1 MMRAMSKLKLFW
13 RRMRGKLWV
22 RPTLWSVAAVAA
34 ALMAALANHLPLP
47 PGLPNIKQSA
57 LEGLLTIIASSMLT
71 VSTFSLSIL
80 VSAFASAASSATP
93 RATRLVMADDSAQH
107 AISAF
112 IAAFIFAMVAL
123 TALGLNYYGDAGR
136 FVLLVFTIYVLGYLL
151 LALLRWIDT
160 LSKLGRMSHT
170 ITTVENAALP
180 PLQAWC
186 REPAL
191 GARADAPALAP
202 SGVRLHGPRTGWLQ
216 YIDLP
221 AVQRIAADLEAVVHV
236 RVRPGDCVA
245 PSTVLAVIEGFD
257 VADASA
263 LEALGKAFVVGRDRT
278 QDQDPRFGLV
288 ILSEI
293 AQRALSP
300 AVNDPGTA
308 VMVAGVLTRLLI
320 DGSHV
325 PPGEAPAAERFD
337 RVTVVPVNEAAL
349 LCHVFEPIARDG
361 AHMVEV
367 ALALQTSLALL
378 AANTQGAL
386 REAALAEAQQAKDH
400 ALGGLKLAR
409 EREAVARWVHRP
421 DA

>member
-1 MMRAMSKLKLFW
+1 MFKLQLFW
-13 RRMRGKLWV
+13 RRIRGKLWV

-47 PGLPNIKQSA
+47 KGLPNIGQPA

-112 IAAFIFAMVAL
+112 IAAFIVAIVAL
-123 TALGLNYYGDAGR
+123 PALGLNYYGDTGR

-180 PLQAWC
+180 PLKAWF
-186 REPAL
+186 REPAM
-191 GARADAPALAP
+191 GARADAPASTP
-202 SGVRLHGPRTGWLQ
+202 SGVRVHGPRSGWLQ

-221 AVQRIAADLEAVVHV
+221 ELQRIATDREAVLHV
-236 RVRPGDCVA
+236 RVRPGDYVA
-245 PSTVLAVIEGFD
+245 PSTVLAVIDGDESP
-257 VADASA
+257 DASSLKA
-263 LEALGKAFVVGRDRT
+263 MSKAFVVGRDRT

-320 DGSHV
+320 DGTHLTSGET
-325 PPGEAPAAERFD
+325 PPDARFD
-337 RVTVVPVNEAAL
+337 RVTLVPIDEAAL
-349 LCHVFEPIARDG
+349 LRHVFEPIARDG
-361 AHMVEV
+361 AHMLEV

-378 AANTQGAL
+378 AENTFDTL
-386 REAALAEAQQAKDH
+386 REAALTEAGHAKEH
-400 ALGGLKLAR
+400 GLRGLTLPR
-409 EREAVARWVHRP
+409 EREALADWTHRP
-421 DA
+421 EV

>member
-1 MMRAMSKLKLFW
+1 MFQLQLLW

-22 RPTLWSVAAVAA
+22 RPTLWSLAAVAA
-34 ALMAALANHLPLP
+34 ALMAALANDLPLP
-47 PGLPNIKQSA
+47 ESLPHIGQSA

-123 TALGLNYYGDAGR
+123 TALGLDYYGETGR
-136 FVLLVFTIYVLGYLL
+136 FVLLMFTIYVLGYLL
-151 LALLRWIDT
+151 LALMRWIDT

-180 PLQAWC
+180 PLRDWSL
-186 REPAL
+186 EPAM
-191 GARADAPALAP
+191 GARTDAPVSAP
-202 SGVRLHGPRTGWLQ
+202 SGIRVHGPRTGWLQ
-216 YIDLP
+216 YVDL
-221 AVQRIAADLEAVVHV
+221 AALQKIAAEHEALVHV
-236 RVRPGDCVA
+236 RVRPGDYVA
-245 PSTVLAVIEGFD
+245 PSTVLAVFD
-257 VADASA
+257 GVRSPDASE
-263 LEALGKAFVVGRDRT
+263 LEHMAKAFEVGRDRT

-308 VMVAGVLTRLLI
+308 VMVTGVLTRLLI
-320 DGSHV
+320 DGTHL
-325 PPGEAPAAERFD
+325 PAGESRPAARYD
-337 RVTVVPVNEAAL
+337 RVTLVPVDEVAL
-349 LCHVFEPIARDG
+349 LRHVYEPIARDG
-361 AHMVEV
+361 AHMIEV
-367 ALALQTSLALL
+367 VLALQTSLALL
-378 AANTQGAL
+378 ADNTAESLRAAAMDEAERAKAHAVQGL
-386 REAALAEAQQAKDH
+386 R
-400 ALGGLKLAR
+400 LAR
-409 EREAVARWVHRP
+409 EREAVTEWRHRP
-421 DA
+421 EV